1 MFRFDDTYYLY
12 LLLLVPVLVLAW
24 FFYLRKDKRRLK
36 TFGEKRLVSMLMP
49 DVSSY
54 RPVVK
59 YSLCLGAL
67 ALVIMMLARPQMGTK
82 ISHDERKGI
91 EVMMAID
98 VSNSML
104 AEDVVPSRLEKSKM
118 MVENMVDNFTNDKIG
133 MVVFAGTSFVLLP
146 ITADYVSANM
156 FLHDISTSM
165 IESQGTNIGDA
176 LNKALRGFTKQ
187 DNIGR
192 AIILVTDGEDHEGGA
207 LEAARAAKK
216 AGVRVFV
223 LGIGSTSGSPIPDG
237 NGGYIKDNTGTE
249 VMSALNEQMCR
260 DIAQA
265 GGGAY
270 MHVDNTSLA
279 QQQLARELAIMQKGD
294 ISSMVYSEYDEQ
306 FQAFA
311 LLALVLLIV
320 DVLILRK
327 KNPLLSKIRLFKR

>member
-133 MVVFAGTSFVLLP
+133 MVVFAGTSFVQLP

-311 LLALVLLIV
+311 LLALVLLIA

>member
-24 FFYLRKDKRRLK
+24 FFYLSKDKRRLK

-133 MVVFAGTSFVLLP
+133 MVVFAGTSFVQLP

-207 LEAARAAKK
+207 LEAARAAKQ

-311 LLALVLLIV
+311 LLALVLLIT